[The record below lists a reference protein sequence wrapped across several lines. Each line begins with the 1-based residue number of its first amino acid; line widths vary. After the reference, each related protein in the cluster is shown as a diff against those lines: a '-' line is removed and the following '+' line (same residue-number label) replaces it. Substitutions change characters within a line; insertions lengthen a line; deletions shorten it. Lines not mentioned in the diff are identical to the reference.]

1 MQIERSDACAIDL
14 APGGRKS
21 ASGQRHGNLPPGSA
35 DGMGKSAE
43 WERAQRAST
52 PDFSTMPLYYAIR
65 AYKQKLNRE
74 PLLIST
80 AASDDTLFRQIS
92 ELMEAKN
99 LDRGKQI
106 RNAVEELQ
114 GMFREAKDVSS
125 NPTVAAAKVTAQSEW
140 RKAILAFVL
149 GFATALL
156 TLAGV
161 LLTNWD
167 KTPWGAKK
175 AQAPCVTTSAPAKQ

>member
-1 MQIERSDACAIDL
+1 ML
-14 APGGRKS
+14 ARVASHLVVENQPPVS
-21 ASGQRHGNLPPGSA
+21 AMETCRQGVL
-35 DGMGKSAE
+35 ME
-43 WERAQRAST
+43 WERVQRAST

-65 AYKQKLNRE
+65 AYKQKLNQE
-74 PLLIST
+74 PSLIGT
-80 AASDDTLFRQIS
+80 AASDDTLFRQIR

-99 LDRGKQI
+99 LDRGKQV
-106 RNAVEELQ
+106 RNAIEELQ
-114 GMFREAKDVSS
+114 SKFREAKDVSS

-175 AQAPCVTTSAPAKQ
+175 AQPPCVTAPAPAKQ